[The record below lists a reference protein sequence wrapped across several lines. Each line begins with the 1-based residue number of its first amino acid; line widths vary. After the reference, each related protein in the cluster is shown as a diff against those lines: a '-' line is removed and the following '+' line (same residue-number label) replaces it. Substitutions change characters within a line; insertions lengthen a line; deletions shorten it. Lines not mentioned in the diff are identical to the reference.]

1 MGRWRR
7 RPQCPRNE
15 PFPFHYAEPV
25 FAQAAELRPVRRP
38 SGWRAFE
45 SVNPA
50 SGRHAILSQMTAG
63 YVEHGVHVEIILV
76 GPRLAEADLLRV
88 SQQPG
93 RFVIEGGWAILQR
106 ADTQG
111 DAERAA
117 V

>member
-1 MGRWRR
+1 MGGRRR
-7 RPQCPRNE
+7 RPKCSRHQ

-25 FAQAAELRPVRRP
+25 FPQTAELRPVWRP

-45 SVNPA
+45 SMNPA
-50 SGRHAILSQMTAG
+50 TGRHAIFSQITAG

-76 GPRLAEADLLRV
+76 GPRLAEADLLGV
-88 SQQPG
+88 PQQPG
-93 RFVIEGGWAILQR
+93 CFVIEGGGAILQR
-106 ADTQG
+106 ADPQG